1 MSGEKMEEMI
11 RKLDLPKELL
21 LFLKKAGIADPESFA
36 LMASKEEEVKVEI
49 IDVAKAKG
57 NVELDLKGVINIK
70 KLWRTC
76 RRILDTPQL
85 SSQLAIPPKETEG
98 LTEDVEL
105 ELKEKW
111 RKRYNFLLPDSWLVN
126 EQMQKKMWR
135 DVICTPP
142 KVDVILMEQL
152 KLATSLTRN
161 SCTMLAVIP
170 GRQTEAASSNAE
182 MVAGPME
189 IFMRA
194 RALFMTMCFCSVATP
209 DFLDMQV
216 AIFGSDKIL
225 SLALKTDG
233 GQHPPVQFLAS
244 AWALT
249 VQYFA
254 EQVRLTHKPLADFV
268 QNTGAWEHRWT
279 WSRPHNNGGDGR
291 RDTDLPA
298 EIAAEMKRL
307 REESRINQSLN
318 DRLRG
323 ELSSY
328 GLTGIENGNK
338 GNRKGGGKNGGGK
351 NGGGKNGDKGTN
363 KLTSNKDVHNKNR
376 RSRSRGGR
384 RDQRGGR

>member
-1 MSGEKMEEMI
+1 MSGEKMEQMI
-11 RKLDLPKELL
+11 KDLDLPKELML
-21 LFLKKAGIADPESFA
+21 WLTKVGIADPESFA
-36 LMASKEEEVKVEI
+36 LLASKEEEVNVEI
-49 IDVAKAKG
+49 VAVAKAQGK
-57 NVELDLKGVINIK
+57 VELDVKGVVNVK

-85 SSQLAIPPKETEG
+85 SNQLAVLPKETEG
-98 LTEDVEL
+98 LPEDVEL

-111 RKRYNFLLPDSWLVN
+111 RKRYHFLLPDSWLVN

-142 KVDVILMEQL
+142 KVDIILMEQL
-152 KLATSLTRN
+152 KLATSLTRS

-170 GRQTEAASSNAE
+170 GRHTEAASSNAD

-194 RALFMTMCFCSVATP
+194 RAWFMTMSFCSVGTP
-209 DFLDMQV
+209 DFLDLQV

-225 SLALKTDG
+225 SLALKIDG
-233 GQHPPVQFLAS
+233 GHHPPVQFLAS
-244 AWALT
+244 AWAQT

-268 QNTGAWEHRWT
+268 QNTGSWEHRWT
-279 WSRPHNNGGDGR
+279 WSRPNNNGGGGNNR
-291 RDTDLPA
+291 ETDLPV

-318 DRLRG
+318 DRLRS

-328 GLTGIENGNK
+328 GLTGIEGGNK
-338 GNRKGGGKNGGGK
+338 GERKGGKGGGKNGNK
-351 NGGGKNGDKGTN
+351 NKN
-363 KLTSNKDVHNKNR
+363 KLTSNKDAHNKNR
-376 RSRSRGGR
+376 RSRSRGR
-384 RDQRGGR
+384 HDHRGGR